1 MTATNNISVS
11 FYRIDAQGNCC
22 ADIVLP
28 LSGIKASGF
37 KINPKPDGEIVINKP
52 LWMHDQWSYTEVQWS
67 EVCRVITQEYLSNVS
82 VKEYLPESDT
92 ASDKTPLCTFYSS
105 DIKTEAS
112 VVVTDV
118 SSGGQIHG
126 IRIMH
131 TNSNDKIQFSM
142 PPKIN
147 ECCDNIGIEQNYLIE
162 IITNEYGR
170 QILCKTCK
178 SVSDTYNIEFHYIYK
193 STTCMADIEL
203 PNSKKTIKGFEITKP
218 QGKAKPIIS
227 TPKWMGRWNDDNIS
241 WNNLC
246 SLIINEYGTYVKTQ
260 KRHTDSRH
268 AQIDIEDLDEYN
280 TKQVKEKDEF
290 GRIMNAEN
298 SSLVFFPR
306 TVLRSIDFPNVN
318 SSVSDLVY
326 ALNKG
331 AFGPFEINILEW
343 IAKLRYVSITMLL
356 DLIKA
361 GYVSIGRRS
370 EITQK
375 KLAKIISLMA
385 NYDLITLTRFMT
397 VNDDGS
403 LNSGNYS
410 SMRIITLGRNGSIL
424 LRELGKN
431 TTRYNAFDIVQ
442 DGNTVKRFLCAN
454 QWLIYW
460 LQTYKDEIGEEYKT
474 SYVAYR
480 KGPEF
485 TGARIYATVTIN
497 GCPMVAEPVR
507 RVEKF
512 EIESNEKWLREKI
525 GRFSDMFNNLDQLYH
540 GKDEI
545 HFPKKPI
552 LVLVC
557 EDDDHIYEI
566 WESIK
571 SVLPDIKDQQIWF
584 SSDLRIFNYNKK
596 GERFLYFDNDV
607 LHTVDLKEILGID
620 NESDS
625 TMPISDTAS

>member
-1 MTATNNISVS
+1 
-11 FYRIDAQGNCC
+11 
-22 ADIVLP
+22 
-28 LSGIKASGF
+28 
-37 KINPKPDGEIVINKP
+37 
-52 LWMHDQWSYTEVQWS
+52 
-67 EVCRVITQEYLSNVS
+67 
-82 VKEYLPESDT
+82 
-92 ASDKTPLCTFYSS
+92 
-105 DIKTEAS
+105 
-112 VVVTDV
+112 
-118 SSGGQIHG
+118 
-126 IRIMH
+126 
-131 TNSNDKIQFSM
+131 
-142 PPKIN
+142 
-147 ECCDNIGIEQNYLIE
+147 
-162 IITNEYGR
+162 
-170 QILCKTCK
+170 
-178 SVSDTYNIEFHYIYK
+178 
-193 STTCMADIEL
+193 
-203 PNSKKTIKGFEITKP
+203 
-218 QGKAKPIIS
+218 
-227 TPKWMGRWNDDNIS
+227 
-241 WNNLC
+241 
-246 SLIINEYGTYVKTQ
+246 
-260 KRHTDSRH
+260 
-268 AQIDIEDLDEYN
+268 
-280 TKQVKEKDEF
+280 
-290 GRIMNAEN
+290 
-298 SSLVFFPR
+298 
-306 TVLRSIDFPNVN
+306 
-318 SSVSDLVY
+318 
-326 ALNKG
+326 
-331 AFGPFEINILEW
+331 
-343 IAKLRYVSITMLL
+343 MLL

-566 WESIK
+566 W
-571 SVLPDIKDQQIWF
+571 
-584 SSDLRIFNYNKK
+584 
-596 GERFLYFDNDV
+596 
-607 LHTVDLKEILGID
+607 
-620 NESDS
+620 
-625 TMPISDTAS
+625 